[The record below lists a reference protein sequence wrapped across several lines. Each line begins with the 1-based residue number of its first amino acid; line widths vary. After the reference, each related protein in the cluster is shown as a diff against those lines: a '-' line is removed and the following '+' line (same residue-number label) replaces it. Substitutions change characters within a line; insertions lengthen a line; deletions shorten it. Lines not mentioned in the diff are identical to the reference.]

1 MAFSGRRRV
10 VDRDCE
16 KRISS
21 FGISLGVLY
30 QVAFKRLL
38 FIDGIANQYEAIPGP
53 DLVFETI
60 YMILS
65 SGNYSQP
72 MLAA

>member
-1 MAFSGRRRV
+1 MTACSLKV
-10 VDRDCE
+10 LDRN
-16 KRISS
+16 
-21 FGISLGVLY
+21 GVSY

-38 FIDGIANQYEAIPGP
+38 LIDVIANECEAIPGP
-53 DLVFETI
+53 ELVFETI